1 MTRIDIELVNKGIF
15 ESRSKAQNEIKNG
28 IVYCNGKC
36 VSKPS
41 FDVNS
46 SDIIEIKGEKLKY
59 VSRGG
64 LKLEKAI
71 HEFNIDLKGKIL
83 LDIGSSTGG
92 FSDCAIQ
99 NGISEVYAIDV
110 GSNQFDKRLRENDKI
125 HLYENTDFRNI
136 DNVVISKCDIASI
149 DVSFISVTK
158 LMNKLESLGNLKE
171 IVCLIKPQFE
181 CGKDIADKYKG
192 VPLNKEVH
200 ENVILNIINSFMN
213 IGFMI
218 NGLTYSP
225 IKGGNGNIEYLAY
238 FKKNDKREVN
248 VSKVV
253 SDAFRM

>member
-1 MTRIDIELVNKGIF
+1 M
-15 ESRSKAQNEIKNG
+15 
-28 IVYCNGKC
+28 
-36 VSKPS
+36 
-41 FDVNS
+41 NS

-99 NGISEVYAIDV
+99 NGINEIYAIDV

-136 DNVVISKCDIASI
+136 DNTIISRCDIASI

-158 LMNKLESLGNLKE
+158 LMSKLESLNNLKE

-200 ENVILNIINSFMN
+200 ENIILNIINSFMN

-238 FKKNDKREVN
+238 FKKDGKKEVN